1 MGPNYFGV
9 AFFAALCIGYV
20 ALLRMCSDR
29 FQSVSKAAFQLHI
42 PDDVGSSIPS
52 DVIARCSGKQAPA
65 APHRQRLLVAAKKVP
80 KADAEKVN
88 PGTTKTTKPTAKGK
102 AKAKA
107 KTKAKSKKK
116 SASKKA
122 GEKTAYSVAKDA
134 FMKKFLGSIS

>member
-1 MGPNYFGV
+1 MFF
-9 AFFAALCIGYV
+9 FFAALCVGYV

-80 KADAEKVN
+80 KADAEQVK
-88 PGTTKTTKPTAKGK
+88 PGTKKANKPKATKPKATGK
-102 AKAKA
+102 AKA
-107 KTKAKSKKK
+107 KAKSKKK

-122 GEKTAYSVAKDA
+122 GEKTAYSIAKDA
-134 FMKKFLGSIS
+134 FMNKFLGSIS